1 VILRRLY
8 IYLVSAASLVVV
20 AFGISGLGSTYIL
33 YFLNDPEW
41 QFSRTSIAGYAAAT
55 IVGFPV
61 WAIHMWIARRYAL
74 RDPAERGSAIRHLY
88 FYWACLVFAIFFAVN
103 LSNALALA
111 LRPWLDNVT
120 NPPPVPPLQSGVAT
134 EATVDTRLILQS
146 TWNALV
152 LLVIWLLHYRMAA
165 RDRAAVGEQGASA
178 TLRRWYMYAALFIG
192 FVLMLYSGANVLQ
205 LLWAKA
211 LNSNLFQYSSM
222 SIPVANLVTG
232 FILWSFHARVAA
244 TRYIEDDRKSTLR
257 AVEGFLAVGLSI
269 TLALYGGSQ
278 ILYYSLARLLGVDN
292 PGGLGNDILAGLA
305 DPGSKLIVFAPAWF
319 VVRRRL
325 ARDAST
331 GEAKRQAAIRRLYV
345 NLASLVALAAL
356 AFGAGQVL
364 WTLAEQVEAPMIGVN
379 PFDWKNPLS
388 IGVTLFA
395 VGGAVWLAHWR
406 QAPPTEERQSVS
418 RRLYLWA
425 ALLGSV
431 LAGLGFAVALVYSVL
446 QQVLQPNPRLN
457 DLANLDFG
465 HYLAALFIALVVG
478 LYHWRVMRADT
489 RSRPPAPQLG
499 PAEPAAAPATPPWA
513 ATAQLSEPELG
524 PAPTLMVT
532 ASTVQDAIDLADW
545 RRRVGDLYRLK
556 GDDAIA
562 QFRRQRDDLFKTH
575 PQSPIEA
582 DERAHFTG
590 LEYFAPD
597 PAFRVT
603 ARMEP
608 GDGNELVIETGGED
622 GAITYR
628 RVGKLVFQ
636 LAGEECSLTVLSLV
650 QYAGGLFV
658 PFKDATSGHETY
670 GGGRYLFDTAKD
682 TDGLVVELT
691 PGSTEVTID
700 FNFAYNPSCVYS
712 PRWAC
717 PLAPPENTLK
727 IAVRAGERMYDHPAG
742 PEMASGGPV

>member
-20 AFGISGLGSTYIL
+20 AFGITGLGSTFIL
-33 YFLNDPEW
+33 FFLNDPEW
-41 QFSRTSIAGYAAAT
+41 QFSRTSIAGYGAAT
-55 IVGFPV
+55 IVGLPV

-103 LSNALALA
+103 LSSALGPA
-111 LRPWLDNVT
+111 LRPWLDN
-120 NPPPVPPLQSGVAT
+120 LQGPQLPF
-134 EATVDTRLILQS
+134 EGNRPILQS

-152 LLVIWLLHYRMAA
+152 LLAIWLLHYRMAA

-178 TLRRWYMYAALFIG
+178 TLRRWYMYAALLIG
-192 FVLMLYSGANVLQ
+192 FVLMLYSGALVLKV
-205 LLWAKA
+205 LWTNA
-211 LNSNLFQYSSM
+211 LSSNLYQYEGLSL
-222 SIPVANLVTG
+222 PVANLVTG
-232 FILWSFHARVAA
+232 FVLWSFHARVVA
-244 TRYIEDDRKSTLR
+244 TRHIEDDRKSTLR
-257 AVEGFLAVGLSI
+257 AVEGFLAVAFSI

-305 DPGSKLIVFAPAWF
+305 DPGSRLIVFMPAWLL
-319 VVRRRL
+319 VRTRL
-325 ARDAST
+325 SRDAST
-331 GEAKRQAAIRRLYV
+331 GEARRQAAIRRLYV
-345 NLASLVALAAL
+345 NLASLVSLAAM

-364 WTLAEQVEAPMIGVN
+364 WTLAEQVEAPIIGVS

-388 IGVTLFA
+388 IGITLFA

-406 QAPPTEERQSVS
+406 QAPPAEERQSVS

-431 LAGLGFAVALVYSVL
+431 LAGLGYAVALVYSVL
-446 QQVLQPNPRLN
+446 QQLLQQNPRLN
-457 DLANLDFG
+457 DVANLDFG
-465 HYLAALFIALVVG
+465 HYLAALFTALVVG

-489 RSRPPAPQLG
+489 KSRPPAPPLG

-513 ATAQLSEPELG
+513 ATADLSALEPT
-524 PAPTLMVT
+524 PAPPVPTATVT
-532 ASTVQDAIDLADW
+532 ASTVQEAIDLADW
-545 RRRVGDLYRLK
+545 RRRVGDLYRLNV
-556 GDDAIA
+556 GDGIA
-562 QFRRQRDDLFKTH
+562 AFRRKRDDLFKTH
-575 PQSPIEA
+575 AQSPIEA
-582 DERAHFTG
+582 DERSHFTG
-590 LEYFAPD
+590 LEYFVPD
-597 PAFRVT
+597 LAFRIK
-603 ARMEP
+603 ARIEP
-608 GDGNELVIETGGED
+608 GDGEELVIETGGED
-622 GAITYR
+622 GAIKYR

-636 LAGEECSLTVLSLV
+636 LAGEQCSLTVLSVV

-712 PRWAC
+712 ARWAC

-727 IAVRAGERMYDHPAG
+727 VAVRAGERMYEHPAEA
-742 PEMASGGPV
+742 PGGPV

>member
-1 VILRRLY
+1 MILRRLY

-20 AFGISGLGSTYIL
+20 AFGIAGLGSTFIL
-33 YFLNDPEW
+33 FFLNDPEW
-41 QFSRTSIAGYAAAT
+41 QYSRTSIAGYGAAV
-55 IVGFPV
+55 IVGLPV

-103 LSNALALA
+103 LSGALGLA
-111 LRPWLDNVT
+111 LRPWLDNLPSLA
-120 NPPPVPPLQSGVAT
+120 NAPEGNRQ
-134 EATVDTRLILQS
+134 ILQS

-178 TLRRWYMYAALFIG
+178 TLRRWYMYAALSIG
-192 FVLMLYSGANVLQ
+192 FVLMLYSGATVLQ
-205 LLWAKA
+205 LLWARG
-211 LNSNLFQYSSM
+211 LNSNLFQYSSL
-222 SIPVANLVTG
+222 SIPAANLVTG
-232 FILWSFHARVAA
+232 FILWSFHARVVA

-257 AVEGFLAVGLSI
+257 AVEGFLAVAFSI

-305 DPGSKLIVFAPAWF
+305 DPGSKLIVFAPAWLL
-319 VVRRRL
+319 VRTRL

-345 NLASLVALAAL
+345 NLASLVSLAAM

-364 WTLAEQVEAPMIGVN
+364 WTLAEQVEAPIIGVN

-388 IGVTLFA
+388 IGITLFA

-406 QAPPTEERQSVS
+406 QAPPAEERQSVS
-418 RRLYLWA
+418 RRLYLWG

-431 LAGLGFAVALVYSVL
+431 LAGLGYAVALVYSVL
-446 QQVLQPNPRLN
+446 QQLLQQNPRLN
-457 DLANLDFG
+457 DVANLDFG
-465 HYLAALFIALVVG
+465 HYLAALFVALVVG
-478 LYHWRVMRADT
+478 LYHWRVMRADAKA
-489 RSRPPAPQLG
+489 RPPAPPLG
-499 PAEPAAAPATPPWA
+499 PAEPATRPTAPPWA
-513 ATAQLSEPELG
+513 ATAQLSAPEPA
-524 PAPTLMVT
+524 PAPTATVT

-545 RRRVGDLYRLK
+545 RRRVGDLYRLNV
-556 GDDAIA
+556 GDGIA
-562 QFRRQRDDLFKTH
+562 AFRRKRDDLFKTH
-575 PQSPIEA
+575 AQSPIEA
-582 DERAHFTG
+582 EERSHFTG
-590 LEYFAPD
+590 LEYFVPD
-597 PAFRVT
+597 LAFRVK
-603 ARMEP
+603 ARIEP
-608 GDGNELVIETGGED
+608 GDGEELVIETGGED
-622 GAITYR
+622 GAIKYR
-628 RVGKLVFQ
+628 GVGKLVFQ
-636 LAGEECSLTVLSLV
+636 LAGEQCSLTVLSVV

-682 TDGLVVELT
+682 TDGLVLELT
-691 PGSTEVTID
+691 PESTEVTID
-700 FNFAYNPSCVYS
+700 FNYAYNPSCVYS
-712 PRWAC
+712 ARWAC

-727 IAVRAGERMYDHPAG
+727 VAVRAGERMYEHPAEA
-742 PEMASGGPV
+742 PGGPV

>member
-1 VILRRLY
+1 MILRRLY

-20 AFGISGLGSTYIL
+20 AVGISGLGSTYIL
-33 YFLNDPEW
+33 LFLNDPEW
-41 QFSRTSIAGYAAAT
+41 QNSRTSIAVYGAAT
-55 IVGFPV
+55 IVGLPV
-61 WAIHMWIARRYAL
+61 WAIHMWVARRFAR
-74 RDPAERGSAIRHLY
+74 RDPAERASAIRHLY
-88 FYWACLVFAIFFAVN
+88 VYWACLVFAIFFAVN
-103 LSNALALA
+103 LSGALAAA
-111 LRPWLDNVT
+111 LRPGLDSFS
-120 NPPPVPPLQSGVAT
+120 NPSFEGNRP
-134 EATVDTRLILQS
+134 ILQA
-146 TWNALV
+146 TWTALV
-152 LLVIWLLHYRMAA
+152 LVVIWLLHYRMAA
-165 RDRAAVGEQGASA
+165 RDRAAVGEQGVSA

-192 FVLMLYSGANVLQ
+192 FVLMLYSGATVLQ

-211 LNSNLFQYSSM
+211 LNSNLYQYDNLSG
-222 SIPVANLVTG
+222 PVANLVTG
-232 FILWSFHARVAA
+232 FILWSFHARVVA
-244 TRYIEDDRKSTLR
+244 TRHIEDDRKSTLR
-257 AVEGFLAVGLSI
+257 AVEGFLAVAFSI

-305 DPGSKLIVFAPAWF
+305 DPGSKLIVFVPAWLL
-319 VVRRRL
+319 VRTRL
-325 ARDAST
+325 SRDALT

-345 NLASLVALAAL
+345 NLASLVSLAAM

-364 WTLAEQVEAPMIGVN
+364 WTLAEQLEAPIIGVS

-406 QAPPTEERQSVS
+406 QAPPAEERQSMS

-431 LAGLGFAVALVYSVL
+431 LAGLGYAVALVYSVL
-446 QQVLQPNPRLN
+446 QQLLQQNPRLN
-457 DLANLDFG
+457 DVSNLDFG
-465 HYLAALFIALVVG
+465 HYLAALLVALVVG
-478 LYHWRVMRADT
+478 LYHWRVMRAD
-489 RSRPPAPQLG
+489 SKARPPAEPLG
-499 PAEPAAAPATPPWA
+499 PAEPAAEPATPPWA
-513 ATAQLSEPELG
+513 ATAQLSALEPT
-524 PAPTLMVT
+524 PAPTAAVT
-532 ASTVQDAIDLADW
+532 ASTVQEAVDLADW
-545 RRRVGDLYRLK
+545 RRRVGDLYRVR
-556 GDDAIA
+556 GDDGIA
-562 QFRRQRDDLFKTH
+562 EFRRKRDDLFKTH

-582 DERAHFTG
+582 DERSDFAG

-603 ARMEP
+603 ASMEP
-608 GDGNELVIETGGED
+608 GDGDELVIETGGED
-622 GAITYR
+622 GAIKYR

-636 LAGEECSLTVLSLV
+636 LAGQECSLTVLSVV

-658 PFKDATSGHETY
+658 PFKDATSGLETY

-712 PRWAC
+712 ARWAC

-727 IAVRAGERMYDHPAG
+727 VAVRAGERMYEHPAG
-742 PEMASGGPV
+742 SEKASGGPV

>member
-1 VILRRLY
+1 MILRRLY

-20 AFGISGLGSTYIL
+20 AFGISGLGDTYVL
-33 YFLNDPEW
+33 YFLNDPGW
-41 QFSRTSIAGYAAAT
+41 QDSRTAIAGYGAAI
-55 IVGFPV
+55 IVGLPV
-61 WAIHMWIARRYAL
+61 WAIHIWIGRRFAM
-74 RDPAERGSAIRHLY
+74 RDPAERASAIRHLY
-88 FYWACLVFAIFFAVN
+88 VYWACFVFALFFTIN
-103 LSNALALA
+103 LGNGLASALHQS
-111 LRPWLDNVT
+111 LDPFVGPQ
-120 NPPPVPPLQSGVAT
+120 PPGFGKGPLIDTTSVPTA
-134 EATVDTRLILQS
+134 QS

-192 FVLMLYSGANVLQ
+192 FVLMLYSGAEVLK
-205 LLWAKA
+205 LLWAKV
-211 LNSNLFQYSSM
+211 LGSNLYQYDSLSV
-222 SIPVANLVTG
+222 PVSTLVTG
-232 FILWSFHARVAA
+232 FILWSFHARVVA
-244 TRYIEDDRKSTLR
+244 TRYLEDDRKSTLR
-257 AVEGFLAVGLSI
+257 AVEGFLAVGVSI

-278 ILYYSLARLLGVDN
+278 ILYYSLARLIGVDN

-305 DPGSKLIVFAPAWF
+305 DPGSRLIVFVPAWLL
-319 VVRRRL
+319 VRTRL
-325 ARDAST
+325 SRDASS
-331 GEAKRQAAIRRLYV
+331 GEARRQAAIRRLYV
-345 NLASLVALAAL
+345 NLASLVSLAAM

-364 WTLAEQVEAPMIGVN
+364 WTLAEQFEAPMIGVS

-406 QAPPTEERQSVS
+406 QAPAAEERQSVS

-446 QQVLQPNPRLN
+446 QQLLQQNPRLN
-457 DLANLDFG
+457 DVNNLDFG
-465 HYLAALFIALVVG
+465 HYLAALFVALVVG

-489 RSRPPAPQLG
+489 RARPPSPALG
-499 PAEPAAAPATPPWA
+499 PAEPAAEPATPPWA
-513 ATAQLSEPELG
+513 ATAQLSAPD
-524 PAPTLMVT
+524 PASVLTTAIT
-532 ASTVQDAIDLADW
+532 ASTVQDVIDLADW
-545 RRRVGDLYRLK
+545 RRRVGDLYRSK
-556 GDDAIA
+556 SDDGIA
-562 QFRRQRDDLFKTH
+562 EFRRKRDDLFKTH

-582 DERAHFTG
+582 DERSHFTG

-597 PAFRVT
+597 PAFRVS
-603 ARMEP
+603 ARIEP
-608 GDGNELVIETGGED
+608 GDGDELVIDTGGED
-622 GAITYR
+622 GAIKYR
-628 RVGKLVFQ
+628 RVGKLVFK
-636 LAGEECSLTVLSLV
+636 LADQECSLTVLSLV

-682 TDGLVVELT
+682 TDGLVVELV
-691 PGSTEVTID
+691 PGSTELTID
-700 FNFAYNPSCVYS
+700 FNYAYNPSCVYS

-727 IAVRAGERMYDHPAG
+727 VAVRAGERMYEHPPA
-742 PEMASGGPV
+742 PEMGSGGPV